1 MSPKNSVR
9 VAGPCLPLATRLLT
23 LAPVLCLA
31 LASVAWAQSSLPA
44 GLTVENP
51 SFAGQTLKRNDTLQI
66 RLSRALIPSDGQVA
80 ICIGPLDLSKQTKAV
95 DATTFIAE
103 PTGTVLPAGRHE
115 VVVHLIRGD
124 EWIDLAR
131 FDVTVEADTPTA
143 IAETKG
149 IESRF
154 TVGVKGQ
161 IHESESG
168 TTKPG
173 KRPRFQDMTS
183 TGALSWEGKPLG
195 WDAKTNAN
203 FTGVSHRNEAPR
215 FGTDGVNADKLDL
228 NDYKAEFTRG
238 DAKFAVGHLSYGN
251 HSLLLNN
258 RDSRGFSMGYAIT
271 PWLDVSATAL
281 RATSIVGFDDF
292 FGLSTVSHRIYA
304 ATVGVELIPEKK
316 GLLRS
321 ELIFMDALAQPQS
334 NVNQGQIPD
343 SEKSRG
349 LGMRLSS
356 ADPDGKWKV
365 DALWARSRYVNP
377 TSPELAQGSAL
388 VPVKE
393 ETRDA
398 YQLDASYQLIKD
410 AKWLGDKWPINMRA
424 IMRYEYAEPLFKSLG
439 ASFISDQKLMR
450 YGSEMR
456 VGEVALTLTGS
467 EKSDNVKTI
476 PTILK
481 TGTYEKFGQLTLPL
495 PTIFGTSE
503 KPANLWPAVQLESRR
518 VRQYTLRI
526 PDGTNARSSFWPDQ
540 INLTHKAALSWNY
553 EPYTVSY
560 NLEIGDQDN
569 RQPGR
574 EAADFLVHT
583 HGLTIGWKVSDKL
596 AVNLGYNRSRNY
608 SYEKVQATYSNGGTV
623 GIDWQMTDVWSIKTD
638 YAKALAFDSLNQQYS
653 NTLTAA
659 LQIARKFTLEQFG
672 KKLPGQVFIRMV
684 YANNQALDTVIAQVL
699 SGKQTLIQTGL
710 SLNF

>member
-1 MSPKNSVR
+1 MNSKQSPRAAAPRFQLTALS
-9 VAGPCLPLATRLLT
+9 LA
-23 LAPVLCLA
+23 VYLA
-31 LASVAWAQSSLPA
+31 LTDVAQAQSSPPPDLK
-44 GLTVENP
+44 VEKP
-51 SFAGQTLKRNDTLQI
+51 SFVGQTLKRNDKLEV

-80 ICIGPLDLSKQTKAV
+80 ICIGPLDLSKQTKAI
-95 DATTFIAE
+95 DAITFSAE
-103 PTGTVLPAGRHE
+103 PTGTVLPAGQHE

-124 EWIDLAR
+124 EWIDLAK
-131 FDVTVEADTPTA
+131 FVVTVESDAATPT
-143 IAETKG
+143 AETKG

-154 TVGVKGQ
+154 TLGVKGQ
-161 IHESESG
+161 IYESESG
-168 TTKPG
+168 TTKAS
-173 KRPRFQDMTS
+173 KRPKFQDMTS
-183 TGALSWEGKPLG
+183 TGALTWEGKPLG
-195 WDAKTNAN
+195 WDAKTSAN
-203 FTGVSHRNEAPR
+203 LTGVSHRNEAPR
-215 FGTDGVNADKLDL
+215 FGIDGPNADKLDL

-251 HSLLLNN
+251 HPLLLNN
-258 RDSRGFSMGYAIT
+258 RDSRGLSMAYAIT

-304 ATVGVELIPEKK
+304 ATVGVEMIPEKK
-316 GLLRS
+316 GLLRT

-349 LGMRLSS
+349 LGLRVVST
-356 ADPDGKWKV
+356 DPDGRWKA

-377 TSPELAQGSAL
+377 TSAELAQGSAL
-388 VPVKE
+388 VPLKE

-398 YQLDASYQLIKD
+398 YQLDASYQLIKN
-410 AKWLGDKWPINMRA
+410 AKWLGDKWPMNMRA
-424 IMRYEYAEPLFKSLG
+424 IAHYEYAEPLFKSLG
-439 ASFISDQKLMR
+439 ATFISDQKLMR
-450 YGSEMR
+450 YASEMR
-456 VGEVALTLTGS
+456 VGEIALTLTGS
-467 EKSDNVKTI
+467 EKNDNVTTI

-481 TGTYEKFGQLTLPL
+481 TGTYEKSGQLTLPL

-503 KPANLWPAVQLESRR
+503 KPANLWPAVQIESRR

-540 INLTHKAALSWNY
+540 INFTHKAALNWNY
-553 EPYTVSY
+553 EPYSVSY
-560 NLEIGDQDN
+560 NFEIGDQDN

-574 EAADFLVHT
+574 EAADFLIHT
-583 HGLTIGWKVSDKL
+583 HGLTIAWKVNDKL
-596 AVNLGYNRSRNY
+596 NLNLGYNRSRNY

-623 GIDWQMTDVWSIKTD
+623 GIDWQMSDVWSIKTD
-638 YAKALAFDSLNQQYS
+638 YAKTLAFDSLNQQYS
-653 NTLTAA
+653 NTLAAA

-672 KKLPGQVFIRMV
+672 KKLPGQVFIRV
-684 YANNQALDTVIAQVL
+684 AYADNRALDTLVRQVL
-699 SGKQTLIQTGL
+699 SGKQTLVQTGV

>member
-1 MSPKNSVR
+1 MISTPKQRATETRLRISV
-9 VAGPCLPLATRLLT
+9 LPLV
-23 LAPVLCLA
+23 VLLA
-31 LASVAWAQSSLPA
+31 LANPVCAQVAPPA
-44 GLTVENP
+44 NLTVEKP
-51 SFAGQTLKRNDTLQI
+51 SFAGQTLKRNDTLQV
-66 RLSRALIPSDGQVA
+66 RLSRALLPSDGQVA
-80 ICIGPLDLSKQTKAV
+80 ICIGPLDLSKQTRAV
-95 DATTFIAE
+95 DATTFSAE
-103 PTGTVLPAGRHE
+103 PTGTVLPAGQHD

-131 FDVTVEADTPTA
+131 FAVTVEGDTTPA
-143 IAETKG
+143 AAETKG

-154 TVGVKGQ
+154 TIGAKGQ
-161 IHESESG
+161 IYATESG
-168 TTKPG
+168 TTKAG
-173 KRPRFQDMTS
+173 KRPRFQDMTT
-183 TGALSWEGKPLG
+183 TGALSWDGKPVG
-195 WDAKTNAN
+195 WDAKTSAN
-203 FTGVSHRNEAPR
+203 LTGVSHRNEAPR

-251 HSLLLNN
+251 HPLLLNN
-258 RDSRGFSMGYAIT
+258 RESRGFSMGYAIT

-304 ATVGVELIPEKK
+304 ATLGVELMPEKR
-316 GLLRS
+316 GLLRG

-349 LGMRLSS
+349 LGMRLAS
-356 ADPDGKWKV
+356 ADPDGRWKAE
-365 DALWARSRYVNP
+365 ALWARSRYINP
-377 TSPELAQGSAL
+377 TSPELAQGSEL

-398 YQLDASYQLIKD
+398 YQLDAAYQLIKD
-410 AKWLGDKWPINMRA
+410 AKWLGDKWPVNVRA
-424 IMRYEYAEPLFKSLG
+424 IAHYEYAEPLFKSLG
-439 ASFISDQKLMR
+439 ASFIADQKLMR
-450 YGSEMR
+450 YAGEMR

-481 TGTYEKFGQLTLPL
+481 TGTYEKLGQLMVPL
-495 PTIFGTSE
+495 PSIFGTSE

-526 PDGTNARSSFWPDQ
+526 PDGTSARSSFWPDQ
-540 INLTHKAALSWNY
+540 INLTHKAALNWNH

-560 NLEIGDQDN
+560 TMEIGDQDN

-574 EAADFLVHT
+574 EAADFLIHT
-583 HGLTIGWKVSDKL
+583 HGLTVGWKVSDKL
-596 AVNLGYNRSRNY
+596 ALNLGYNRSRNY

-623 GIDWQMTDVWSIKTD
+623 GIDWQVTDAWSIKTD
-638 YAKALAFDSLNQQYS
+638 YAKTLAFDSLNQQYS

-672 KKLPGQVFIRMV
+672 KKLPGQAFIRVV
-684 YANNQALDTVIAQVL
+684 YADNRALDTLVAQVL

>member
-1 MSPKNSVR
+1 MISTQTPRINMPRIPIK
-9 VAGPCLPLATRLLT
+9 T
-23 LAPVLCLA
+23 LSLVIFLA
-31 LASVAWAQSSLPA
+31 LSNPVWSQALPPSD
-44 GLTVENP
+44 LKVEKP
-51 SFAGQTLKRNDTLQI
+51 SFAGATLKRNDKLEI
-66 RLSRALIPSDGQVA
+66 RLSRALIPSDGQIA
-80 ICIGPLDLSKQTKAV
+80 ICIGPLDLSKQTKAI
-95 DATTFIAE
+95 DATTFSAE
-103 PTGTVLPAGRHE
+103 PTGTVLPAGQHE

-124 EWIDLAR
+124 EWIDLAK
-131 FDVTVEADTPTA
+131 FAVTVEGDTNGAST
-143 IAETKG
+143 ETKG

-154 TVGVKGQ
+154 TLGTKGQ
-161 IHESESG
+161 IYASESG
-168 TTKPG
+168 TTQAS
-173 KRPRFQDMTS
+173 KRPKFQDMNS
-183 TGALSWEGKPLG
+183 TGALTWEGKPFG
-195 WDAKTNAN
+195 WDAKTGVNL
-203 FTGVSHRNEAPR
+203 TGVSHRNEAPR

-251 HSLLLNN
+251 HPLLLNN

-304 ATVGVELIPEKK
+304 ATVGVEILPEKK
-316 GLLRS
+316 GLLRT

-349 LGMRLSS
+349 LGVRLVS
-356 ADPDGKWKV
+356 ADPDGRWKV

-377 TSPELAQGSAL
+377 TSAELAQGSAL

-410 AKWLGDKWPINMRA
+410 AKWLGDKWPMNVRA
-424 IMRYEYAEPLFKSLG
+424 IGHYEYAEPLFKSLG
-439 ASFISDQKLMR
+439 ASFISDQKLTR
-450 YGSEMR
+450 YASEMR
-456 VGEVALTLTGS
+456 IGEIALTLIGS
-467 EKSDNVKTI
+467 EKNDNVKTI

-481 TGTYEKFGQLTLPL
+481 TGTYEKSAQLTVPL
-495 PTIFGTSE
+495 PAIFGTSE
-503 KPANLWPAVQLESRR
+503 KPANIWPAVQLESRR

-540 INLTHKAALSWNY
+540 INLTHKAALNWNY
-553 EPYTVSY
+553 EPYTLSY
-560 NLEIGDQDN
+560 NFEIGDQDN

-574 EAADFLVHT
+574 ETADFLVHT
-583 HGLTIGWKVSDKL
+583 HGLTIAWKVSDKL
-596 AVNLGYNRSRNY
+596 NLNLGFNRSRNF
-608 SYEKVQATYSNGGTV
+608 SYEKVQATYSNGGTI
-623 GIDWQMTDVWSIKTD
+623 GIDWQMTDLWSVKTD
-638 YAKALAFDSLNQQYS
+638 YAKTLAFDSLNQQYS
-653 NTLTAA
+653 NTLSAA

-672 KKLPGQVFIRMV
+672 KKLPGQVFIRV
-684 YANNQALDTVIAQVL
+684 AYADNRALDTLVAQVL